1 MIGRILAGLWRGLDG
16 VRKFLHLLLLLV
28 IFGFV
33 IGALR
38 TTIPRIED
46 NSALVIAPRGEIVE
60 QLTGD
65 PIDQA
70 LARAQGTRQSETL
83 LWDLVD
89 ALDAARQDARIK
101 AVVLDLDDM
110 ASAGQPTLAEF
121 AAAIKDFRSSGKKV
135 IAHSTYYGQ
144 EQYYVAAFADEVYLD
159 PLGFVAIDGFDR
171 YRTYYK
177 ELFDKLGVQVNLFRV
192 GAYKSAAEVYV
203 RNDMSPEDREE
214 SLAYLNALWASYRTA
229 VAEARGLKPE
239 DISTYVANSVPA
251 LLAAKGDAAKVALD
265 AKLVTGLKSSLEVER
280 RMVDLVGVDTPEK
293 SKRKVE
299 ADESDA
305 GESFNSTSLEDYLR
319 IVHAEKEAR
328 GAGKPK
334 IGVIIASGEIL
345 DGSQPPGSVG
355 GDSTSELIREA
366 RRNDDVKAI
375 VLRVDSPGGSVLA
388 SEEIY
393 REVRA
398 AQRNGKP
405 VIVSMGDLA
414 ASGGYYISASADE
427 IWAHPATI
435 TGSIG
440 IFGAIPTFQNTLSKI
455 GVNVD
460 GVGTTNLSGQLRV
473 DRALGEDAK
482 QMLQSAI
489 EHGYETFLARVAD
502 GRKKSRDEVHSI
514 AQGRVWIGSDAKG
527 NGLVDHLGLFGEAVK
542 AAARRGEIKGEYD
555 VERIEPHLSWAE
567 TLALQI
573 KVWFAR
579 NVVGEVAARVPSMQ
593 VPEQFAPLQRE
604 LARWTRMNARD
615 NRYAYCFCDVR

>member
-1 MIGRILAGLWRGLDG
+1 MLGRILAGLWLGLDG
-16 VRKFLHLLLLLV
+16 LRKFLHLVLLLF
-28 IFGFV
+28 IFAIV
-33 IGALR
+33 VGALR
-38 TTIPRIED
+38 TSIPRIGD

-60 QLTGD
+60 QLSGD
-65 PIDQA
+65 PVEQA
-70 LARAQGTRQSETL
+70 IERVQGTRKAETL

-89 ALDAARQDARIK
+89 ALESAKTDARIK
-101 AVVLDLDDM
+101 AVVLDLDNM
-110 ASAGQPTLAEF
+110 TSGGQPTLAELT
-121 AAAIKDFRSSGKKV
+121 AAIKDFRASGKKV

-144 EQYYVAAFADEVYLD
+144 EQYYVAAAADEIYLD

-177 ELFDKLGVQVNLFRV
+177 DLFDKLGVEVNLFRV

-203 RNDMSPEDREE
+203 RSDMSPEDREE
-214 SLAYLNALWASYRTA
+214 SLAYLNALWSSYRTA
-229 VAEARGLKPE
+229 VAESRGLKPE
-239 DISTYVANSVPA
+239 DISTYVANSVPS
-251 LLAAKGDAAKVALD
+251 LLAANGDAAKVALD

-280 RMVDLVGVDTPEK
+280 RMVELVGVDTPDK
-293 SKRKVE
+293 SKEKIE

-319 IVHAEKEAR
+319 VVHADKEAR

-334 IGVIIASGEIL
+334 IGVIVASGEIL
-345 DGSQPPGSVG
+345 DGSQAPGSVG
-355 GDSTSELIREA
+355 GDSTSELIRQA
-366 RRNDDVKAI
+366 RRDDDVKAI

-440 IFGAIPTFQNTLSKI
+440 IFGAIPTFQNTLAKI

-482 QMLQSAI
+482 KMLQATI
-489 EHGYETFLARVAD
+489 DHGYEEFLARVAD
-502 GRKKSRDEVHSI
+502 GRKKTRDEIHAI
-514 AQGRVWIGSDAKG
+514 AQGRVWIGTDAKD

-542 AAARRGEIKGEYD
+542 AAAVRAKIKGDYE

-567 TLALQI
+567 SLALQI
-573 KVWFAR
+573 KVWFAK
-579 NVVGEVAARVPSMQ
+579 NFFGEIVGRSPLAQ
-593 VPEQFAPLQRE
+593 VSRQLEPVQRE
-604 LARWTRMNARD
+604 LERWSRMSSRD
-615 NRYAYCFCDVR
+615 NRYVYCFCDIR

>member
-1 MIGRILAGLWRGLDG
+1 MIGRILAGLWLGLDG
-16 VRKFLHLLLLLV
+16 LRKFLHLLLLLV

-33 IGALR
+33 VGALR
-38 TTIPRIED
+38 TSIPRIED

-70 LARAQGTRQSETL
+70 LARAQGTRQAETL

-89 ALDAARQDARIK
+89 ALESAKKDARIK
-101 AVVLDLDDM
+101 AVVLDLDNM
-110 ASAGQPTLAEF
+110 SSGGQPTLAELT
-121 AAAIKDFRSSGKKV
+121 AAIKDFRSSGKKV

-144 EQYYVAAFADEVYLD
+144 EQYYVAAAADEIYLD
-159 PLGFVAIDGFDR
+159 PLGFVAIDGFER

-177 ELFDKLGVQVNLFRV
+177 ELFDKLGVEVNLFRV

-214 SLAYLNALWASYRTA
+214 SLAYLNALWASYRNA
-229 VAEARGLKPE
+229 VAESRGIKPE

-280 RMVDLVGVDTPEK
+280 RMVELVGVDTPEK
-293 SKRKVE
+293 SKQKVE

-305 GESFNSTSLEDYLR
+305 GESFNSTSLEDYMR
-319 IVHAEKEAR
+319 IVQAEKQAR

-334 IGVIIASGEIL
+334 IGVIVASGEIL

-355 GDSTSELIREA
+355 GDSTSDLIREA
-366 RRNDDVKAI
+366 RRDDDVKAI

-440 IFGAIPTFQNTLSKI
+440 IYGAIPTFQNTLSKI

-460 GVGTTNLSGQLRV
+460 GVGTTTLSGQLRV

-482 QMLQSAI
+482 KMLQSTI
-489 EHGYETFLARVAD
+489 EHGYEEFLGRVSE
-502 GRKKSRDEVHSI
+502 GRKKSRDEVHAI
-514 AQGRVWIGSDAKG
+514 AQGHVWIGTDAKI
-527 NGLVDHLGLFGEAVK
+527 NGLVDHLGLFDGAVK
-542 AAARRGEIKGEYD
+542 AAATRAKLKGEYE
-555 VERIEPHLSWAE
+555 VERIEPELTWAE
-567 TLALQI
+567 SLALQI
-573 KVWFAR
+573 KVWFAK
-579 NVVGEVAARVPSMQ
+579 NFVGDVVGRNPLLRVTRSLEP
-593 VPEQFAPLQRE
+593 VQRE
-604 LARWTRMNARD
+604 LERWTRMASRD
-615 NRYAYCFCDVR
+615 NRYAYCFCDV